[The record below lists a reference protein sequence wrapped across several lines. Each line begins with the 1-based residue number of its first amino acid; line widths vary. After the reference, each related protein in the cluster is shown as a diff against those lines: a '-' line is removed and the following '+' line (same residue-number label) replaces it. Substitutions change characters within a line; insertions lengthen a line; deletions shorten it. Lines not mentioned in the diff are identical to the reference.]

1 MSALQGSC
9 LAVFLLLASSLAGA
23 AAPSQQYQQLRSQAT
38 LLAVNALIY
47 YDAQPDARPDRRH
60 LTALQGAQQRLDA
73 LALELN
79 LPADIGD
86 SLASLEAWLERLQ
99 ALSREDAPRYPQLLI
114 GLLDTRAQLDQQAA
128 AAYQQAEEQLSS
140 ATRLLNRQSV
150 DIASLLLH
158 AQARSARVIGDHS
171 LAFAEAEFVARDQAI
186 RQGFDELSL
195 LLPEQAEAL
204 HKQRLAYRFVRKRL
218 LDRDPGQVIGGLE
231 RYLAGIVV
239 ALDALAAATPNE

>member
-1 MSALQGSC
+1 MSSLHVGC
-9 LAVFLLLASSLAGA
+9 LAVVLLLVSSLAGA

-47 YDAQPDARPDRRH
+47 YDAQPDVRPDRRH
-60 LTALQGAQQRLDA
+60 LTALQAAQQRLDA
-73 LALELN
+73 LALQLN
-79 LPADIGD
+79 LPGDIGD
-86 SLASLEAWLERLQ
+86 SLASLDAWLEKLQ

-114 GLLDTRAQLDQQAA
+114 GLLDTRTQLDQQAA
-128 AAYQQAEEQLSS
+128 AAYQKEEDLLPA
-140 ATRLLNRQSV
+140 ATRLLNRQSL

-171 LAFAEAEFVARDQAI
+171 LAFAEAEFIARDQAI
-186 RQGFDELSL
+186 KQGFDELSQ
-195 LLPEQAEAL
+195 LLPEQASAL

-231 RYLAGIVV
+231 RYLAGIVT
-239 ALDALAAATPNE
+239 ALDTLAAANPSE

>member
-1 MSALQGSC
+1 MSLLQGSC
-9 LAVFLLLASSLAGA
+9 LAALLLASSAVWA

-47 YDAQPDARPDRRH
+47 YDAHPETRPDRRH
-60 LTALQGAQQRLDA
+60 LAALQQAQQRLDT

-79 LPADIGD
+79 LPSDIGN
-86 SLASLEAWLERLQ
+86 SLASLDAWLDKLQ

-114 GLLDTRAQLDQQAA
+114 GLLDSRAQLDRQVA
-128 AAYQQAEEQLSS
+128 AAYQQDEDLLPA
-140 ATRLLNRQSV
+140 ATRLLNRQSL

-171 LAFAEAEFVARDQAI
+171 LAFAEAEFIARDQAI
-186 RQGFDELSL
+186 KQGFDELSR
-195 LLPEQAEAL
+195 LLPEQTGVL

-231 RYLAGIVV
+231 RYLAGVV
-239 ALDALAAATPNE
+239 VELDALAVANPGE